1 MYIFLGFF
9 FCYGIAIDGYILLSF
24 NTEHKP
30 ARLGSNSLNV
40 IMITPWYFLPLP
52 LLFFIKGKN

>member
-1 MYIFLGFF
+1 MDLVEQSIYILFYY

-24 NTEHKP
+24 NTELIP

-40 IMITPWYFLPLP
+40 IMITPSYFLPLP
-52 LLFFIKGKN
+52 